1 MTETMKKT
9 AAGTLALTALLA
21 SSAALAQLNS
31 NATIF
36 GVVDLGFLSSR
47 PDGVPG
53 RPNAPA
59 STSAIEDGIQTPSR
73 LGFQGSEA
81 LGGGLNAKYWLEAGF
96 AADTGTSQQG
106 GRLFGRQAWASL
118 QGNFGE
124 LRLGRQYGLG
134 YEYYITGISPFGTT
148 FRDAGL
154 GNVFSSASGR
164 LILDNMIE
172 YRTPILSG
180 FSAAVG
186 WSFNN
191 NPNAALSSEVPGSGN
206 NISVL
211 TAGAQYRQGPVVA
224 VLSYESFNCPSNT
237 ATVVSNT
244 CNATRKDDQR
254 HVQLG
259 GSFDFKVARLYAAWA
274 QEKDQFTLA
283 AITPSSDAR
292 VWMLGASAPLG
303 RGELLAAWQD
313 RDDKAYGADL
323 SVWAIGYTYNLSA
336 RTNLYAFYSDT
347 SADSTPRSQVV
358 TAGAITTEGY
368 TAAQTGAYWDRNR
381 AQFGLGLRHRF

>member
-1 MTETMKKT
+1 M
-9 AAGTLALTALLA
+9 
-21 SSAALAQLNS
+21 NS

-36 GVVDLGFLSSR
+36 GVVDLGFLGSR

-73 LGFQGSEA
+73 LGFQGAEA

-172 YRTPILSG
+172 YRTPTLSG